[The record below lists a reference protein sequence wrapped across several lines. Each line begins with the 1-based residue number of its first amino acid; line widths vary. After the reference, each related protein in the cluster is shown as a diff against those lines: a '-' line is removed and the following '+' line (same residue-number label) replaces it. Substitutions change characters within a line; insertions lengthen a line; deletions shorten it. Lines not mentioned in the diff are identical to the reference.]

1 VGRLPDF
8 LGEGTTALNEKITRL
23 PFFQNLL
30 NLALL
35 TLLALLCAF
44 PIVHIL
50 ALSLSSAT
58 AAASGRVTIW
68 PVEFTTQSYQFVLE
82 SAAFGKSFM
91 ISLLRVLVGT
101 PVNMILTILVAYPLS
116 RSRDQFRMRDFFVW
130 FFFITVLFSGG
141 LIPWYM
147 VIQQTGLIDNFWALI
162 IPGALPVFNVI
173 LLVNS
178 FRGIP
183 KELEEAAAMD
193 GAGHWTNLFQI
204 LIPLSLPVLATV
216 TLFVVVGHWN
226 SWFDG
231 LILMNSPDKYPLQ
244 SYLQTV
250 VVNLDPRMLTER
262 DLDLLK
268 IISNRTT
275 RAAQIFVAMVPIL
288 MIYPFLQ
295 RYFTSGI
302 KLGSV
307 KG

>member
-1 VGRLPDF
+1 M
-8 LGEGTTALNEKITRL
+8 NEKIIKL
-23 PFFQNLL
+23 PFFQNYL
-30 NLALL
+30 NLTIL
-35 TLLALLCAF
+35 TLIALVCFF
-44 PIVHIL
+44 PILHIL
-50 ALSLSSAT
+50 ALSFSSAS

-68 PVEFTTQSYQFVLE
+68 PVEFTIQSYQFVLDNP
-82 SAAFGKSFM
+82 AFGKSFF
-91 ISLLRVLVGT
+91 ISLLRVFVGT

-116 RSRDQFRMRDFFVW
+116 RSRNEFRSRDIFVW
-130 FFFITVLFSGG
+130 FFLITVLFSGG

-147 VIQQTGLIDNFWALI
+147 VIRQTGLIDSFWALI

-173 LLVNS
+173 LLANS
-178 FRGIP
+178 FRSVP

-193 GAGHWTNLFQI
+193 GAGHWTILFRI
-204 LIPLSLPVLATV
+204 LLPLSLPVLATV
-216 TLFVVVGHWN
+216 TLFVAVSHWN
-226 SWFDG
+226 AWFDG

-250 VVNLDPRMLTER
+250 IISPDPRMLTER
-262 DLDLLK
+262 DLALLK

-275 RAAQIFVAMVPIL
+275 RAAQIFIAMLPIL
-288 MIYPFLQ
+288 AVYPFLQ

>member
-1 VGRLPDF
+1 M
-8 LGEGTTALNEKITRL
+8 NERIVKL
-23 PFFQNLL
+23 PFFENLL
-30 NLALL
+30 NLAI
-35 TLLALLCAF
+35 LAVLAVLCLF

-58 AAASGRVTIW
+58 AAGSGRVAIW

-82 SAAFGKSFM
+82 NPAFGRSFM
-91 ISLLRVLVGT
+91 ISLMRVLVGT

-116 RSRDQFRMRDFFVW
+116 RSSKEFRARSFFAW
-130 FFFITVLFSGG
+130 FFIITVLFSGG

-147 VIQQTGLIDNFWALI
+147 VIQQTRLIDSFWALI
-162 IPGALPVFNVI
+162 LPGAVPVFNVI
-173 LLVNS
+173 LLSNS
-178 FRGIP
+178 FKSIS
-183 KELEEAAAMD
+183 KELEEAARMD
-193 GAGHWTNLFQI
+193 GAGHWTVLFRI
-204 LIPLSLPVLATV
+204 LLPLSLPVLATL
-216 TLFVVVGHWN
+216 TLFVSVGHWN
-226 SWFDG
+226 AWLDG

-250 VVNLDPRMLTER
+250 VVNVDPRMLTER

-275 RAAQIFVAMVPIL
+275 RAAQIFIAMIPIL
-288 MIYPFLQ
+288 AIYPFLQ

>member
-1 VGRLPDF
+1 MNP
-8 LGEGTTALNEKITRL
+8 KIVKL
-23 PFFQNLL
+23 PFFENLV
-30 NLALL
+30 NLV
-35 TLLALLCAF
+35 LLALITLICAF
-44 PIVHIL
+44 PIVHTL

-68 PVEFTTQSYQFVLE
+68 PVEFTLQSYQFVLDNP
-82 SAAFGKSFM
+82 AFIKSFGV
-91 ISLLRVLVGT
+91 SLMRVLVGT
-101 PVNMILTILVAYPLS
+101 PINMILTILVAYPLS
-116 RSRDQFRMRDFFVW
+116 RSISEFRMRGFFVW
-130 FFFITVLFSGG
+130 FFLITVLFSGG

-147 VIQQTGLIDNFWALI
+147 VIQQTGLIDSFWALI

-178 FRGIP
+178 FRSVP
-183 KELEEAAAMD
+183 KELEEAAMMD
-193 GAGHWTNLFQI
+193 GAGHWTILFRV
-204 LIPLSLPVLATV
+204 LLPLSLPILATL
-216 TLFVVVGHWN
+216 TLFVAVFHWN

-250 VVNLDPRMLTER
+250 IVNPDPRMLTER
-262 DLDLLK
+262 DLALLK

-275 RAAQIFVAMVPIL
+275 RAAQIFIAMTPL
-288 MIYPFLQ
+288 LLIYPFLQ
-295 RYFTSGI
+295 RYFITGI